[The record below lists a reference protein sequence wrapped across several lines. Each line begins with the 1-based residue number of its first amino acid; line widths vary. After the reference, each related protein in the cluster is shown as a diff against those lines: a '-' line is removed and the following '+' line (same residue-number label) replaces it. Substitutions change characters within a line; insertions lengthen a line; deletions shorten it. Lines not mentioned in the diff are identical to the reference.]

1 MRELDER
8 RAVIKSDGNLNK
20 DVLID
25 ATYKLLYTQSKEEN
39 EKQLELIK
47 RLVNKITSA
56 QYGFTDLYNE
66 EYSDIKHQDF
76 IKITSMINK
85 ILLEKSKSMNEEL
98 IQIGY
103 VNLLNPYTSLKAG
116 HMYFEA
122 LRYQQVLEDMRESE
136 EENYRNSNP
145 ETFKLEYI

>member
-122 LRYQQVLEDMRESE
+122 LRLQKILEDLNKTDKTIEKTE
-136 EENYRNSNP
+136 
-145 ETFKLEYI
+145 